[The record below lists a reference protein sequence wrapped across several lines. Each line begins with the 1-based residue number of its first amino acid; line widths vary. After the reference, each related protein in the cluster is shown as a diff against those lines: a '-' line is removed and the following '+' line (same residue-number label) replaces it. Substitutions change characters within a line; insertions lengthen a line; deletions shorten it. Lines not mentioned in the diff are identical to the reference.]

1 VSAPKKRIAS
11 LSDVEEIKL
20 IYFEVLEGFNFDA
33 ETKLFVKHFS
43 DKDSCLILRKR
54 EELFRYY
61 SSQGVPHE
69 DDLLKAAIE
78 NEEWSQEK
86 EDNILSLKYQ
96 ISDNEKNIHNII
108 PEQRGGIE
116 RMLEETKVK
125 LAEAVF
131 ERKNVLGRSIEDLID
146 DDVNDYVVYLS
157 FFKDEKLT
165 EPLEPTYELFQN
177 WEPTEVNK
185 LNHRLGFHYRRF
197 SERNLKGVA
206 CLPMFVNKLGFSK
219 EDASTFLG
227 RPIFDLTHNQN
238 FIFSYGIR
246 NLNLL
251 STAKGSPP
259 DLNLDAKMDDVIKWY
274 DLQQSIN
281 IGKKNSQG

>member
-1 VSAPKKRIAS
+1 MSAPKKRIAS
-11 LSDVEEIKL
+11 LSDLEEIKL

-43 DKDSCLILRKR
+43 DRDSCLILRKR

-69 DDLLKAAIE
+69 DDLLKNAIE
-78 NEEWSQEK
+78 NEEWSQDK

-116 RMLEETKVK
+116 KILEETRVK
-125 LAEAVF
+125 LAEALF
-131 ERKNVLGRSIEDLID
+131 ERKNILGRSIEDLID

-165 EPLEPTYELFQN
+165 QPIEPTYEIFQN
-177 WEPTEVNK
+177 WEPTEINN

-206 CLPMFVNKLGFSK
+206 SLPMFVNKLGFSK

-227 RPIFDLTHNQN
+227 RPIVDLTHNQN

-251 STAKGSPP
+251 STAKGNPP
-259 DLNLDAKMDDVIKWY
+259 DLNIEAKIDDVIKWY
-274 DLQQSIN
+274 DLQHSIN
-281 IGKKNSQG
+281 IGKKNSQE